1 MKHGVPS
8 LKPIHSPPLTHCPH
22 LSSFLLFSLLLRYS
36 VTRSTSM
43 EHIYVLFE
51 MIKLLHIYVLE
62 DGVLS
67 GVISRSKL
75 LTRLKAL
82 ERRH

>member
-1 MKHGVPS
+1 
-8 LKPIHSPPLTHCPH
+8 
-22 LSSFLLFSLLLRYS
+22 
-36 VTRSTSM
+36 M

>member
-1 MKHGVPS
+1 MFPPS
-8 LKPIHSPPLTHCPH
+8 LHPIPLLPFPSLMHCPQLFPPLLP
-22 LSSFLLFSLLLRYS
+22 RYS